1 MINLTDAAR
10 RCLDDY
16 LAKVRSSLRHCPS
29 VDVADIERDVIE
41 HIEHALTGASGPVD
55 AADLQ
60 DVLRELG
67 SPAQWVPRD
76 ELSWHTRVLAALKS
90 GPDDLRLGY
99 IAFGLLAGTL
109 LAAAC
114 LNLMVRFGNTLP
126 FLLLGIAASFLFAR
140 ASLSAEGGAGRAE
153 RWLIYPCLLVVYVPV
168 TALILIFPLVA
179 AIATEVILTD
189 PGSPASILSWTRSS
203 PAGTIAA
210 FSLLTIGSIWV
221 AVIGFVAW
229 RWPAAVRNSYA
240 PFASGFRRRG
250 FLLGLSILGLV
261 IFVACATVWVA
272 TVRRHL
278 DEASRYHPVA
288 SPVPIQLRNARP
300 LPASDG
306 TGSEPF

>member
-55 AADLQ
+55 AAELQ
-60 DVLRELG
+60 DVLRDLG
-67 SPAQWVPRD
+67 SPAQWVPQD
-76 ELSWHTRVLAALKS
+76 ELSWHQRAPAALES

-114 LNLMVRFGNTLP
+114 LNLMVSFGNTLP

-140 ASLSAEGGAGRAE
+140 ASLSAEGGAGQAE
-153 RWLIYPCLLVVYVPV
+153 RWLIYPCLIVVYVPV
-168 TALILIFPLVA
+168 TALILMIPLVA
-179 AIATEVILTD
+179 AITTEVILTD
-189 PGSPASILSWTRSS
+189 PGTNVSILSWARSS
-203 PAGTIAA
+203 PMGTITA
-210 FSLLTIGSIWV
+210 FALLTLGSIWV

-240 PFASGFRRRG
+240 PFARGFRRRG
-250 FLLGLSILGLV
+250 FLLSLSILGLLT
-261 IFVACATVWVA
+261 FLGCATVWVA

-288 SPVPIQLRNARP
+288 SPAPNSSAPSRSLPSGNGSRP
-300 LPASDG
+300 
-306 TGSEPF
+306 F